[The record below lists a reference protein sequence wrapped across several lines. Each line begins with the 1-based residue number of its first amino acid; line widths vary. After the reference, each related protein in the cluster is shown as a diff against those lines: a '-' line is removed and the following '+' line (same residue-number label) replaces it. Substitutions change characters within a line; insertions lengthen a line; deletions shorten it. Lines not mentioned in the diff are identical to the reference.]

1 MPTTGAYNS
10 GNVNIGATAASVFR
24 PNVWSKE
31 VLMFVK
37 SNLVLLPLIK
47 HYDADVQSSG
57 QTLEI
62 PNVSAISANLKAQNT
77 VVTLNYNTETKTTI
91 TLNKHYES
99 SFIVEDLVKVQS
111 AYDLRSDYTQAA
123 AYAIAEKIDS
133 DLATNM
139 TSTWKTANQAYGAYG
154 TALNDNLILSVNRYL
169 SENKAPRSDRAIVVH
184 PKGEA
189 EMLAI
194 DKYVRYDAL
203 GVGGD
208 ANSIANGK
216 IGRIYGADV
225 YMSQN
230 LVYLDTATD
239 EYNHLFFHKEAWAI
253 AMQMQPRT
261 QAQYKQE
268 HLGWLVTVDVLYGHG
283 SLRSNFGYVVKS

>member
-1 MPTTGAYNS
+1 M
-10 GNVNIGATAASVFR
+10 
-24 PNVWSKE
+24 NVWSKE
-31 VLMFVK
+31 VLKFVR

-47 HYDADVQSSG
+47 HYDADVKAFG

-62 PNVSAISANLKAQNT
+62 PNVSAITANLKAQNT

-111 AYDLRSDYTQAA
+111 KYDTRSDYTEAA
-123 AYAIAEKIDS
+123 AYAISEKIDS
-133 DLATNM
+133 NIAADM
-139 TSTWKTANQAYGAYG
+139 TTAWKAASQAYGTYG
-154 TALNDNLILSVNRYL
+154 TAINDALILAVNRYL
-169 SENKAPRSDRAIVVH
+169 SENKAPRTDRSIVVH

-203 GVGGD
+203 GQ
-208 ANSIANGK
+208 ANSENPIKTGK
-216 IGRIYGADV
+216 IGQIYGAEV
-225 YMSQN
+225 FVSQN

-239 EYNHLFFHKEAWAI
+239 EYNSLFFHKEAWAI
-253 AMQMQPRT
+253 ALQMEPRT

-268 HLGWLVTVDVLYGHG
+268 YLGWLVTVDVLYGTA
-283 SLRSNFGYVVKS
+283 SLRSNFGYVLKH

>member
-1 MPTTGAYNS
+1 MAVTGAYGS
-10 GNVNIGATAASVFR
+10 GNVNIGITAGNSFR

-31 VLMFVK
+31 VLSFVK

-47 HYDADVQSSG
+47 HYDADVKNGG

-62 PNVSAISANLKAQNT
+62 PNVSAITANQKAQNT
-77 VVTLNYNTETKTTI
+77 VVTLNYNTETKITI

-99 SFIVEDLVKVQS
+99 SFIVEDILKVQS
-111 AYDLRSDYTQAA
+111 SYDLRSDYTQAA

-133 DLATNM
+133 NIAADMTATF
-139 TSTWKTANQAYGAYG
+139 TKYGAYG
-154 TALNDNLILSVNRYL
+154 TALNDNLILTVNRYL
-169 SENKAPRSDRAIVVH
+169 SENKAPRSDRSIVVH

-208 ANSIANGK
+208 QNAIRNGK

-239 EYNHLFFHKEAWAI
+239 EYNHLFFHKEAWAV
-253 AMQMQPRT
+253 ALQMEPRT

-268 HLGWLVTVDVLYGHG
+268 YLGWLVTVDVLYGTAQ
-283 SLRSNFGYVVKS
+283 LRSGFGFVLKS

>member
-1 MPTTGAYNS
+1 MAVTGAYGS
-10 GNVNIGATAASVFR
+10 GNVNISATPASVFR
-24 PNVWSKE
+24 PNIWSKE

-62 PNVSAISANLKAQNT
+62 PNVSAISANLKAANT

-123 AYAIAEKIDS
+123 AYAIAEKVDS

-139 TSTWKTANQAYGAYG
+139 TSTWKTASQAYGAYG
-154 TALNDNLILSVNRYL
+154 TALNDNLILTVNRYL
-169 SENKAPRSDRAIVVH
+169 SENKAPRSDRALVVH

-203 GVGGD
+203 GVGGSEN
-208 ANSIANGK
+208 AIASGK
-216 IGRIYGADV
+216 IGRIYGVDV
-225 YMSQN
+225 FMSQN

-239 EYNHLFFHKEAWAI
+239 EYNHLMFHKEAWAV

-268 HLGWLVTVDVLYGHG
+268 YLGWLVTVDVLYGHT

>member
-1 MPTTGAYNS
+1 MATTGAYGS

-31 VLMFVK
+31 TLMFVK
-37 SNLVLLPLIK
+37 SNLVLAPLIK
-47 HYDADVQSSG
+47 HYDADVKSSG

-62 PNVSAISANLKAQNT
+62 PNVSAISANLKSQNT

-99 SFIVEDLVKVQS
+99 SFIVEDLVAAQS
-111 AYDLRSDYTQAA
+111 AYQTRSDYTQAA
-123 AYAIAEKIDS
+123 AYAISEKID
-133 DLATNM
+133 
-139 TSTWKTANQAYGAYG
+139 ANIAAAMVAAFTGYGAYG
-154 TALNDNLILSVNRYL
+154 TALNDNLILTVNRYL
-169 SENKAPRSDRAIVVH
+169 SENKAPRSDRSIVVH

-208 ANSIANGK
+208 NNSIANGK

-239 EYNHLFFHKEAWAI
+239 EYSSLFFHKEAFAI
-253 AMQMQPRT
+253 AMQVEPRT

-268 HLGWLVTVDVLYGHG
+268 YLGWLVTVDVLYGLA
-283 SLRSNFGYVVKS
+283 SLRSGFGFTLKH

>member
-1 MPTTGAYNS
+1 MATTGAFNS
-10 GNVNIGATAASVFR
+10 GNVNISATPSSVFR
-24 PNVWSKE
+24 PNIWSKE

-62 PNVSAISANLKAQNT
+62 PNVSAISANLKAANT

-99 SFIVEDLVKVQS
+99 SFLVEDLVKIQS

-139 TSTWKTANQAYGAYG
+139 TSTWKTASQTTGAYG
-154 TALNDNLILSVNRYL
+154 TAIADANILAVNRYL
-169 SENKAPRSDRAIVVH
+169 SENKAPRTDRSLVVH

-189 EMLAI
+189 ELLAI
-194 DKYVRYDAL
+194 DKFVRYDAL
-203 GVGGD
+203 GTGE
-208 ANSIANGK
+208 AIKNGK
-216 IGRIYGADV
+216 LGTIYGATV
-225 YMSQN
+225 YVSQN

-268 HLGWLVTVDVLYGHG
+268 HLGWLVTVDVLYGHN

>member
-1 MPTTGAYNS
+1 MTTGAFGS
-10 GNVNIGATAASVFR
+10 GNVNIGETAANVFR

-47 HYDADVQSSG
+47 HYDADVKSSG

-62 PNVSAISANLKAQNT
+62 PNVSAITANLKAQNT
-77 VVTLNYNTETKTTI
+77 VVTLNYNTETKNTI
-91 TLNKHYES
+91 TINRHYES

-123 AYAIAEKIDS
+123 AYAIAEKIDEDIAES
-133 DLATNM
+133 MAAAFTG
-139 TSTWKTANQAYGAYG
+139 YGAFG
-154 TALNDNLILSVNRYL
+154 TALNDDLILTVNRYL
-169 SENKAPRSDRAIVVH
+169 SENKAPRSDRSIVVH

-189 EMLAI
+189 ELLNI

-208 ANSIANGK
+208 DNSIKNGK

-225 YMSQN
+225 FMSQN
-230 LVYLDTATD
+230 LPYLDTATD
-239 EYNHLFFHKEAWAI
+239 EYESLFFHKEAFAV
-253 AMQMQPRT
+253 AMQMTPRT

-268 HLGWLVTVDVLYGHG
+268 HLGWLVTVDVLYGI
-283 SLRSNFGYVVKS
+283 SELRSGFGFVLKH

>member
-1 MPTTGAYNS
+1 M
-10 GNVNIGATAASVFR
+10 
-24 PNVWSKE
+24 
-31 VLMFVK
+31 
-37 SNLVLLPLIK
+37 
-47 HYDADVQSSG
+47 
-57 QTLEI
+57 
-62 PNVSAISANLKAQNT
+62 
-77 VVTLNYNTETKTTI
+77 
-91 TLNKHYES
+91 
-99 SFIVEDLVKVQS
+99 VKVQS

-139 TSTWKTANQAYGAYG
+139 TSTWKTAGQAYGAYG
-154 TALNDNLILSVNRYL
+154 TALNDNLILTVNRYL
-169 SENKAPRSDRAIVVH
+169 SENKAPRSDRSIVVH

-208 ANSIANGK
+208 ANSIKNGK

-225 YMSQN
+225 FMSQN

-253 AMQMQPRT
+253 AMQMEPRT

-268 HLGWLVTVDVLYGHG
+268 YLGWLVTVDVLYGHNA
-283 SLRSNFGYVVKS
+283 LRSNFGFVLKS

>member
-1 MPTTGAYNS
+1 MTTGAYGS

-24 PNVWSKE
+24 PNVWSRE

-37 SNLVLLPLIK
+37 ENLVLLPLIK
-47 HYDADVQSSG
+47 HYDADVKAGG

-62 PNVSAISANLKAQNT
+62 PNVSAITANLKAQNT

-91 TLNKHYES
+91 TLDQHYES
-99 SFIVEDLVKVQS
+99 SFLVEDLANTQS
-111 AYDLRSDYTQAA
+111 KYDVRSDYTQAA
-123 AYAIAEKIDS
+123 AYAISEKVDS
-133 DLATNM
+133 IIATAM
-139 TSTWKTANQAYGAYG
+139 SSAFTGYGAYG
-154 TALNDNLILSVNRYL
+154 TALNDNLILTVNRYL
-169 SENKAPRSDRAIVVH
+169 SENKAPRSDRVIVVH

-208 ANSIANGK
+208 ANSIKNGK
-216 IGRIYGADV
+216 IGEIYGAQV
-225 YMSQN
+225 FMSQN
-230 LVYLDTATD
+230 LRYLDTATD
-239 EYNHLFFHKEAWAI
+239 EYDSLFFHKEAFAV
-253 AMQMQPRT
+253 AMQMEPRT

-268 HLGWLVTVDVLYGHG
+268 YLGWLITIDVLFGIKQ
-283 SLRSNFGYVVKS
+283 LRSGFGFVLKH

>member
-1 MPTTGAYNS
+1 M
-10 GNVNIGATAASVFR
+10 
-24 PNVWSKE
+24 
-31 VLMFVK
+31 
-37 SNLVLLPLIK
+37 IK
-47 HYDADVQSSG
+47 HYDADVKSSG

-62 PNVSAISANLKAQNT
+62 PNVAAISANLKAQNT
-77 VVTLNYNTETKTTI
+77 VVTLNYNTDTKTTI

-111 AYDLRSDYTQAA
+111 AYDTRSDYTRAA
-123 AYAIAEKIDS
+123 AYAISEKIDAN
-133 DLATNM
+133 LATDM
-139 TSTWKTANQAYGAYG
+139 TTEFKSDGYAYGAYG
-154 TALNDNLILSVNRYL
+154 TALNDNLILTVNRYL
-169 SENKAPRSDRAIVVH
+169 SENKAPRSDRSIVVH

-208 ANSIANGK
+208 ANSIKNGK
-216 IGRIYGADV
+216 IGQIYGAEV
-225 YMSQN
+225 FMSQN

-239 EYNHLFFHKEAWAI
+239 EYNSLFFHKEAWAI
-253 AMQMQPRT
+253 AMQMEPRT

-268 HLGWLVTVDVLYGHG
+268 YLGWLVTVDVLYGTAQ
-283 SLRSNFGYVVKS
+283 LRPGFGFVIKH

>member
-1 MPTTGAYNS
+1 MAVTGAYGS

-24 PNVWSKE
+24 PNIWSKE

-47 HYDADVQSSG
+47 HYDADVKNGG

-62 PNVSAISANLKAQNT
+62 PNVTAISANLKAQNT

-111 AYDLRSDYTQAA
+111 VYDLRSDYTKAA
-123 AYAIAEKIDS
+123 AYAIAEKIDANI
-133 DLATNM
+133 ATDM
-139 TSTWKTANQAYGAYG
+139 TTAWKAASQAYGTYG
-154 TALNDNLILSVNRYL
+154 TAISDDLILSINRYL
-169 SENKAPRSDRAIVVH
+169 SENKAPRSDRSIVVH

-194 DKYVRYDAL
+194 DKFVRYDAL
-203 GVGGD
+203 GVGYD
-208 ANSIANGK
+208 DNAIRNGK
-216 IGRIYGADV
+216 LGRIYGAEV

-239 EYNHLFFHKEAWAI
+239 EYNSLFFHKEAWAI
-253 AMQMQPRT
+253 ALQMEPRT

-268 HLGWLVTVDVLYGHG
+268 YLGWLVTVDVLYGTAA
-283 SLRSNFGYVVKS
+283 LRSNFGFVIRH

>member
-1 MPTTGAYNS
+1 MTTGAYGS

-31 VLMFVK
+31 VLSFVK
-37 SNLVLLPLIK
+37 SNLVLLPLVK
-47 HYDADVQSSG
+47 HYDADVKSSG

-62 PNVSAISANLKAQNT
+62 PNVSAITANLKAQNT

-111 AYDLRSDYTQAA
+111 AYELRSDYTQAA
-123 AYAIAEKIDS
+123 AYAIAEKVDS
-133 DLATNM
+133 NIATDM
-139 TSTWKTANQAYGAYG
+139 TSTFTKYGAYG
-154 TALNDNLILSVNRYL
+154 TALNDNLILTVNRYL
-169 SENKAPRSDRAIVVH
+169 SENKAPRTDRSIVVH

-189 EMLAI
+189 ELLAI
-194 DKYVRYDAL
+194 DKFVRYDAL
-203 GVGGD
+203 GTGE
-208 ANSIANGK
+208 AIQNGK
-216 IGRIYGADV
+216 LGHIYGATV

-239 EYNHLFFHKEAWAI
+239 EYNHLFFHKEAWAV
-253 AMQMQPRT
+253 AMQMEPRT

-268 HLGWLVTVDVLYGHG
+268 YLGWLVTVDVLYGHTQ
-283 SLRSNFGYVVKS
+283 LRSGFGFVLKS

>member
-1 MPTTGAYNS
+1 MTTGAFNS
-10 GNVNIGATAASVFR
+10 GNVNIGATAGNVFR
-24 PNVWSKE
+24 PNIWSKE
-31 VLMFVK
+31 VLSFVK

-47 HYDADVQSSG
+47 HYDSEVKSAG
-57 QTLEI
+57 QTVEI
-62 PNVSAISANLKAQNT
+62 PNVSVIGASLKAQNT

-91 TLNKHYES
+91 TINRHYES
-99 SFIVEDLVKVQS
+99 SFLVEDLVATQS
-111 AYDLRSDYTQAA
+111 NYNTRSDYTQAA
-123 AYAIAEKIDS
+123 AYAISEKVDADI
-133 DLATNM
+133 AAVM
-139 TSTWKTANQAYGAYG
+139 TTTWKTNSDAYGAYG
-154 TALNDNLILSVNRYL
+154 TALNDTLILAVNRYL
-169 SENKAPRSDRAIVVH
+169 SEAKAPRSDRSIVVH

-208 ANSIANGK
+208 QNSIKNGK

-239 EYNHLFFHKEAWAI
+239 EYNSLFFHKEAAAI
-253 AMQMQPRT
+253 AMQVDPRT

-268 HLGWLVTVDVLYGHG
+268 HLGWLVTVDVLYGVTT
-283 SLRSNFGYVVKS
+283 LRDNFGFVLKH

>member
-1 MPTTGAYNS
+1 
-10 GNVNIGATAASVFR
+10 
-24 PNVWSKE
+24 
-31 VLMFVK
+31 MFVK

-47 HYDADVQSSG
+47 HYDREIKSSG
-57 QTLEI
+57 QTVEI
-62 PNVSAISANLKAQNT
+62 PNVSTISANLKSQNT

-91 TLNKHYES
+91 TINKHYES
-99 SFIVEDLVKVQS
+99 SFLVEDLVATQS
-111 AYDLRSDYTQAA
+111 NYSTRSDYTQAA
-123 AYAIAEKIDS
+123 AYAIAEKIDASIATDMTTEFKS
-133 DLATNM
+133 DGY
-139 TSTWKTANQAYGAYG
+139 AYGAYG
-154 TALNDNLILSVNRYL
+154 TALNDTLILAVNRYL
-169 SENKAPRSDRAIVVH
+169 SEAKAPRSDRAIVVH

-208 ANSIANGK
+208 NNSIMNGK

-225 YMSQN
+225 FMSQN

-239 EYNHLFFHKEAWAI
+239 EYNSLFFHKEAWAI
-253 AMQMQPRT
+253 AMQMEPRT

-268 HLGWLVTVDVLYGHG
+268 HLGWLVTVDVLYGHTQ
-283 SLRSNFGYVVKS
+283 LRPGFGYVLKH

>member
-1 MPTTGAYNS
+1 MTTTGAYGS
-10 GNVNIGATAASVFR
+10 GNVNIGATAAGVFL
-24 PNVWSKE
+24 PNIWSKE
-31 VLMFVK
+31 ALMFVK
-37 SNLVLLPLIK
+37 SNLVLLPLVK

-62 PNVSAISANLKAQNT
+62 PNVSAISANVKAQNT

-91 TLNKHYES
+91 TLNQHYES
-99 SFIVEDLVKVQS
+99 SFIVEDLAKIQS
-111 AYDLRSDYTQAA
+111 AYELRSDYTQAA
-123 AYAIAEKIDS
+123 AYAIAEKVDGAI
-133 DLATNM
+133 ATAM
-139 TSTWKTANQAYGAYG
+139 TTAFDKFGAYG
-154 TALNDNLILSVNRYL
+154 TALNDNLILTVNRYL
-169 SENKAPRSDRAIVVH
+169 SEAKAPRSDRSIVVH

-189 EMLAI
+189 ELLAI

-208 ANSIANGK
+208 ANSIKNGK

-239 EYNHLFFHKEAWAI
+239 EYNHLFFHKEAWAV
-253 AMQMQPRT
+253 AMQLQPRT

-268 HLGWLVTVDVLYGHG
+268 YLGWLVTVDVLFGHTELRDDFG
-283 SLRSNFGYVVKS
+283 FVLRS